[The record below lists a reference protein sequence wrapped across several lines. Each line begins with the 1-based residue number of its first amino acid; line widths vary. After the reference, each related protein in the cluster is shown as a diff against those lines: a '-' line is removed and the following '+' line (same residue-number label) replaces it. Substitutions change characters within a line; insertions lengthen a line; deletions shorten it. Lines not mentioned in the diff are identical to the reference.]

1 MAGLYVAQ
9 RRPTTRGSV
18 SLASADAAVAALV
31 RDGWEDDSAAA
42 AHDREVL
49 VSALERLVLPLLD
62 AADDDGLPRRLG
74 HPPHEPD
81 GAFGA
86 ALRSW
91 RDRNGAVTL
100 SAALAALPECRLA
113 VSPFESCTNSE
124 ECYPTVPTMPRRNH
138 SALLEAVEPI
148 LASSHHCQGTAAA
161 GSVVEA
167 GTLRVYGVDGL
178 RVADTSVF
186 GQPIDIHPMLAAMTA
201 GTLLGRR
208 VPAVRPAQAEAAPV
222 AIGVV
227 WGAAMWVFTIWVA
240 WFACTARR
248 RPPSTSPTSSSGAA
262 SCSSEASH
270 SPEMVRKKRPSKNG
284 FDSLE
289 PKLSEVQ
296 LMTAIPLEAEADS
309 GALAHLDQVESTAG
323 EVGPVGATG
332 AAEAVGVPVLQWEG
346 LSCSYKGAV
355 VVQDVSGELHSHE
368 LMAVMGPSGAG
379 ETACYKCQ
387 E

>member
-31 RDGWEDDSAAA
+31 RDGWEDGSAAA

-81 GAFGA
+81 GTFGA

-100 SAALAALPECRLA
+100 GAALAALPECRLA

-186 GQPIDIHPMLAAMTA
+186 GKPIDIHPMLAAMTT

-222 AIGVV
+222 ATGLV

-248 RPPSTSPTSSSGAA
+248 LTARRLAVTARHPSQQSST
-262 SCSSEASH
+262 
-270 SPEMVRKKRPSKNG
+270 RLR
-284 FDSLE
+284 
-289 PKLSEVQ
+289 
-296 LMTAIPLEAEADS
+296 
-309 GALAHLDQVESTAG
+309 
-323 EVGPVGATG
+323 
-332 AAEAVGVPVLQWEG
+332 AAEAMGVPMLQWEG

-355 VVQDVSGELHSHE
+355 VVQNVSGELHSHE

-379 ETACYKCQ
+379 ETEHVKAVQVPGVVGSARTLEVASACLWLLCL
-387 E
+387 

>member
-1 MAGLYVAQ
+1 MASFYVAQ
-9 RRPTTRGSV
+9 RRPTARGSV
-18 SLASADAAVAALV
+18 SIASADATEAALV
-31 RDGWEDDSAAA
+31 RDGWEDGSVAA

-74 HPPHEPD
+74 HPPHEPN
-81 GAFGA
+81 GTFGA
-86 ALRSW
+86 ALRAW

-113 VSPFESCTNSE
+113 VSPYEPCTNSE
-124 ECYPTVPTMPRRNH
+124 ECYPTVPTLPRRNR
-138 SALLEAVEPI
+138 SALLEAIEPVV
-148 LASSHHCQGTAAA
+148 ASSHHCQGTAAA

-186 GQPIDIHPMLAAMTA
+186 GQPIDIHPMLAAMTT

-208 VPAVRPAQAEAAPV
+208 VPAVPSAQAEAAPV
-222 AIGVV
+222 VIGLV
-227 WGAAMWVFTIWVA
+227 WGGAMWAVTMWVA
-240 WFACTARR
+240 WFAFTVRR
-248 RPPSTSPTSSSGAA
+248 RSPSTSSRGAA
-262 SCSSEASH
+262 SE
-270 SPEMVRKKRPSKNG
+270 RR
-284 FDSLE
+284 
-289 PKLSEVQ
+289 
-296 LMTAIPLEAEADS
+296 IR
-309 GALAHLDQVESTAG
+309 
-323 EVGPVGATG
+323 

-379 ETACYKCQ
+379 ETACHKLATRAGSYIGMPLTAVPLTGASGQ
-387 E
+387 